1 MGERGLGPEVTSPP
15 TAVAPATPHAP
26 AAGPGAGA
34 GGTLRFV
41 LVLGALIALG
51 PLTID
56 MYLPAFPSIGEEFA
70 ATDSQVQLTLTGMLV
85 GLAVGQLV
93 IGPLSD
99 AFGRRRPLMVG
110 LLAHAVVSVACSFAP
125 SIEVL
130 SVFRLLQG
138 FSGAA
143 VSVTAMAMV
152 RDRYAGVAMARVM
165 ARLVLV
171 IGIAP
176 IVAPSLGGLVLLVA
190 DWRSVFHVLALAAV
204 ALIAVAYLGLHET
217 LPPERRR
224 PARLSSSLA
233 GYRDLVRDR
242 RFIALAVVGGS
253 MMATLFAYVAGA
265 SFVFQDGFGLSE
277 QAFGFVFGVNAAALV
292 IGSQVNPLLL
302 RRFSLLQVLTGGIL
316 LTLVAA
322 AALLVGAV
330 LEVGGVAAVMLPLTV
345 VLFSAG
351 LAMPNTPAL
360 ALEHHAG
367 EAGAAAAV
375 LGCFQFGIGACIAP
389 VVGAFGTT
397 SAAPMGAVMVV
408 LALVAAGLVLGVVR
422 RQDRVATAAA

>member
-1 MGERGLGPEVTSPP
+1 MTTTS
-15 TAVAPATPHAP
+15 TAPAP
-26 AAGPGAGA
+26 AASGAG
-34 GGTLRFV
+34 TVRFV

-56 MYLPAFPSIGEEFA
+56 MYLPAFPAIADEFA

-99 AFGRRRPLMVG
+99 AFGRRRPLVVG

-125 SIEVL
+125 TVEVL
-130 SVFRLLQG
+130 AALRVLQG

-152 RDRYAGVAMARVM
+152 RDQYAGVAMARVM

-171 IGIAP
+171 IGVAP
-176 IVAPSLGGLVLLVA
+176 IVAPSLGGLILLLA
-190 DWRSVFHVLALAAV
+190 DWRSVFHVLALAALVLVVV
-204 ALIAVAYLGLHET
+204 ALLGLDET
-217 LPPERRR
+217 LPPDRRR
-224 PARLSSSLA
+224 PARLGSSLG
-233 GYRDLVRDR
+233 GYVALLRDP
-242 RFIALAVVGGS
+242 RFVALAVVGGS

-277 QAFGFVFGVNAAALV
+277 QAFGLLFGANAAALV
-292 IGSQVNPLLL
+292 VGSQLNPLLL
-302 RRFSLLQVLTGGIL
+302 RRFTLLQVLTSGIL
-316 LTLVAA
+316 LTLGAA
-322 AALLVGAV
+322 TVLLVGAV
-330 LEVGGVAAVMLPLTV
+330 LDVGGVPAVVLPLAV

-360 ALEHHAG
+360 ALEHHG
-367 EAGAAAAV
+367 REAGAAAAV
-375 LGCFQFGIGACIAP
+375 LGCLQFGVGAGIAP
-389 VVGAFGTT
+389 LVGAFGTT
-397 SAAPMGAVMVV
+397 SAAPMGGVMVV
-408 LALVAAGLVLGVVR
+408 LALVAAGLLLGVVR
-422 RQDRVATAAA
+422 PHDRTARAAA